1 MASQDV
7 QALRLFID
15 RMRRENEVEADLAA
29 RLQRE
34 ARAEALRLGA
44 EMGKAEPDLRKV
56 VLFGSAL
63 PGRDFRI
70 DSDIDLAVVGGDRA
84 RLERLVASSSFPV
97 DVIDLEEARPGI
109 RKSIENEGILVYA
122 APEN

>member
-44 EMGKAEPDLRKV
+44 EMGKADPDLRKV

-70 DSDIDLAVVGGDRA
+70 DSDIDLAVV
-84 RLERLVASSSFPV
+84 
-97 DVIDLEEARPGI
+97 
-109 RKSIENEGILVYA
+109 
-122 APEN
+122 